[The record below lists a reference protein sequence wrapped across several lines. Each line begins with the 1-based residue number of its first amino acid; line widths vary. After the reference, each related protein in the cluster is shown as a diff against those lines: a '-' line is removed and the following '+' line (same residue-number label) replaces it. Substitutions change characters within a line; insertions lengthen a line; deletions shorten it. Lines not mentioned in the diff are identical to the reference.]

1 MKVNFKKIFIYTL
14 LIVFLIPSCNYLNL
28 EPEDEVTRDKF
39 WKTKEEVESAVMG
52 CYAAMMNYDA
62 MLRYFLWGE
71 IRADLVVTTVRAN
84 EALINIKNGDLSPT
98 DGFNAWGSIYA
109 VINNCNTVLEFAKET
124 KKIDQSF
131 SEDLLLQYEAEVTA
145 IRSLMYF
152 YLVRTFG
159 DVPYITEASLSDSQ
173 NYSVPKSTQKEIIEE
188 LIKSLKSIDR
198 TQNGTNKGIP
208 FGYGTNPAANK
219 GRFTVWG
226 VKALLADIYLW
237 NEDYEKCISETNQII
252 NSGQFSLVQIKSN
265 LENVDFNG
273 EVRTVYYPSEA
284 DADIFFTS
292 MYVNGN
298 SVESIFELQ
307 FSTDYENPFYDYFS
321 SRTGR
326 IAANTEVLSNLELF
340 MPSSVDKGWYDT
352 RGEGVSFRQGLI
364 WKWIGLNRSSATTR
378 VQGESFSNWIFY
390 RLADVYLMKAE
401 ALNQLGKSGNTAQ
414 LEESLAIV
422 RKIRERATAPEST
435 DLIPSTSLQI
445 DPQILEEFIL
455 KERAREFAHEG
466 KRWFDVLRNAKR
478 DNYAGINHLIV
489 LATYST
495 TPDKVLGLQNK
506 WKGDFNSHY
515 SPIDLEELR
524 ANSALVQN
532 PFYLK

>member
-1 MKVNFKKIFIYTL
+1 
-14 LIVFLIPSCNYLNL
+14 
-28 EPEDEVTRDKF
+28 
-39 WKTKEEVESAVMG
+39 
-52 CYAAMMNYDA
+52 
-62 MLRYFLWGE
+62 
-71 IRADLVVTTVRAN
+71 
-84 EALINIKNGDLSPT
+84 
-98 DGFNAWGSIYA
+98 
-109 VINNCNTVLEFAKET
+109 
-124 KKIDQSF
+124 
-131 SEDLLLQYEAEVTA
+131 
-145 IRSLMYF
+145 
-152 YLVRTFG
+152 
-159 DVPYITEASLSDSQ
+159 
-173 NYSVPKSTQKEIIEE
+173 
-188 LIKSLKSIDR
+188 
-198 TQNGTNKGIP
+198 
-208 FGYGTNPAANK
+208 
-219 GRFTVWG
+219 
-226 VKALLADIYLW
+226 
-237 NEDYEKCISETNQII
+237 
-252 NSGQFSLVQIKSN
+252 
-265 LENVDFNG
+265 
-273 EVRTVYYPSEA
+273 
-284 DADIFFTS
+284 
-292 MYVNGN
+292 
-298 SVESIFELQ
+298 
-307 FSTDYENPFYDYFS
+307 
-321 SRTGR
+321 
-326 IAANTEVLSNLELF
+326 
-340 MPSSVDKGWYDT
+340 
-352 RGEGVSFRQGLI
+352 
-364 WKWIGLNRSSATTR
+364 